1 MTRLE
6 TIFSSNIPV
15 DCYILKGR
23 LETEGLDCFIFDE
36 HIVWAHPFRAVAI
49 GGVKLKVP
57 VDQIQ
62 SAYKITSLIESA
74 ELIDKEGKYDLSIA
88 LDHEINKQNE
98 VLKLKTMIRNDPS
111 LLEKKLDHNF
121 ELLSQTEIDR
131 LLNSEKEFQLLANK
145 KFHFSSRQFW
155 YELFDFDRS
164 VFNYL
169 RIRPP
174 EFYIE
179 QDLVSNFNLQTVAT
193 AGVKCPKC
201 NSGNVRYG
209 YAIDFKLD
217 LLYLILSFLVS
228 IPFPMLRKNYH
239 CFNCNYNFKKINS
252 SSQ

>member
-36 HIVWAHPFRAVAI
+36 NIVWVHPFRAVAI

-62 SAYKITSLIESA
+62 SAYEITSLIESA
-74 ELIDKEGKYDLSIA
+74 ELIDNEGKYDLSIA

-98 VLKLKTMIRNDPS
+98 VMKLKTIIRNDPS
-111 LLEKKLDHNF
+111 ILEKKLDNNF
-121 ELLSQTEIDR
+121 KLLSQTEIDI

-145 KFHFSSRQFW
+145 KFHFTSRQFW

-164 VFNYL
+164 VFNYI

-179 QDLVSNFNLQTVAT
+179 RDLVRNFNSQTDAT

-201 NSGNVRYG
+201 NSSNVRYG

-228 IPFPMLRKNYH
+228 IPFPMFRKNYH
-239 CFNCNYNFKKINS
+239 CFNCNYNFKKRNGS
-252 SSQ
+252 S